1 MTCKMTLRIKLRM
14 TINMKPRITFK
25 TLDFKGVSR
34 EDFEGV
40 FKRAFKGDSDGDL
53 DGDFKVHMGW
63 VMEADL
69 KENLERDMEGDWFNF
84 SYLDIV
90 AGLVL

>member
-25 TLDFKGVSR
+25 TWDFKGVSR

-40 FKRAFKGDSDGDL
+40 FKGYSEGDL
-53 DGDFKVHMGW
+53 DGDFKVYMGW